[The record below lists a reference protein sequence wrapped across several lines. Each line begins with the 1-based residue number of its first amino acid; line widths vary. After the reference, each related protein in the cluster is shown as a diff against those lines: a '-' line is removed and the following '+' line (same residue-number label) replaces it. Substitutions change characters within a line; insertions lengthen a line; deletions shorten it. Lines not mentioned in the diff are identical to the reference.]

1 MTVVPLKRRWT
12 ASARVPRAA
21 AGRPASRGGPGGAAS
36 TGHAKRHRGESQ
48 RRPHLTPNA
57 DYTGRRARIPRP
69 YCGAP
74 RSRGPSPR
82 SASGTAR
89 PAPRGQDLGR
99 GREPEPGRRH
109 KGRRQP
115 RGSGGRSSGLVR
127 CSPAHGAAAWGGGV
141 VLRHLPRAVRQLHHA
156 QPLVVRR
163 CMPPPPHQVACDA
176 ARRPAVE
183 QQLHRATSCSP
194 SCPTS
199 DTGPGAG
206 NPPRPLEKG
215 LEAVDVEGPA
225 ALPLQ
230 RIRRGSKGIGIG
242 VRAGKHG
249 EGARL

>member
-1 MTVVPLKRRWT
+1 MESRAFKFHCDSKVLYRSGPRRPARRPMTVVPLKRRWT

-99 GREPEPGRRH
+99 GREPEPGLRH

-141 VLRHLPRAVRQLHHA
+141 GLRHLPRAVRQLLHA

-163 CMPPPPHQVACDA
+163 CMPPPPHQIACDA
-176 ARRPAVE
+176 AHRPAVE
-183 QQLHRATSCSP
+183 QQLHSVFTFLGHR
-194 SCPTS
+194 
-199 DTGPGAG
+199 PGAG
-206 NPPRPLEKG
+206 NPP
-215 LEAVDVEGPA
+215 PA
-225 ALPLQ
+225 
-230 RIRRGSKGIGIG
+230 RE
-242 VRAGKHG
+242 RA
-249 EGARL
+249 